1 MKDRVSPD
9 IVRMCERWSGGQRLR
24 DVVCSFGEQSPATHV
39 GNLARFLLARPS
51 LRERHCA
58 RLLLDAV
65 LLARLVGSDGSAVA
79 LVKGVAAAAAAAE
92 PKDRRGTRDWWRR
105 SRHHRVASRACARE
119 AAKSFQVIP
128 SHPKSSQV
136 IPSHLSFRPILM
148 GFCACHQC
156 LRR

>member
-1 MKDRVSPD
+1 MKDRVSPE

-24 DVVCSFGEQSPATHV
+24 DVVCSFGEQSPTTHV

-51 LRERHCA
+51 LRVRQCE

-79 LVKGVAAAAAAAE
+79 LVKVVAAAAAAAE

-105 SRHHRVASRACARE
+105 SRHHRVASRACRIKTP
-119 AAKSFQVIP
+119 KSFQVIP

-136 IPSHLSFRPILM
+136 IPSHLSFCTILM
-148 GFCACHQC
+148 VVCACRQC